1 MPRPNRSEGSGNIR
15 SGRNRGRG
23 GNEPRKPN
31 YRKRLNRPGQRATIP
46 DDVLRRL
53 SPSLYQRRVRQR
65 ELASPFIEGSPLS
78 LQDVL
83 RERRAAEQLE
93 FGPVESELQR
103 ALGAEQTR
111 SQQQTQNIG
120 NWFARYKEDLE
131 RAKASS
137 VQPFQSGMADVQ
149 ARAGA
154 SQAASDESLK
164 ALTAQMQGDAAS
176 RGQAFSGAPSLDA
189 AQAEASRRSVA
200 DAMTA
205 LLQSQGAS
213 TGGYFDASKGVAGSA
228 QVSEFLREQAQH
240 TGALKDLEMQRGEVA
255 REKGAFRT
263 EYLGKRRDEERTSV
277 LENKAFGLDV
287 AKAEQD
293 ASDDKARQEDA
304 DAKLRQDQRE
314 ARRKFKLDKQK
325 LGLQKAKERQRKRE
339 AQARLEFDKRKQRE
353 NRKDKLTG
361 GGTKPESPASRRAE
375 KNRVAGVRKR
385 SGELREKVESV
396 KSILD
401 APRVRNEDGKMV
413 PRVRGKEMRNR
424 LIAEGNDPA
433 IVDAAAEL
441 RDPSTGYR
449 LRPRTVKR
457 LQALGMRIPRE
468 WLRGRGASGYNKGG
482 RPD

>member
-78 LQDVL
+78 LRDVL

-149 ARAGA
+149 ARSTA

-164 ALTAQMQGDAAS
+164 ALTAQMQTDAAS

-240 TGALKDLEMQRGEVA
+240 TGALKDLELQRGEVA

-287 AKAEQD
+287 AKAEQESED
-293 ASDDKARQEDA
+293 EAADRREKRNAEGQKTNQWGYTNKEWRAMSPKKRQSII
-304 DAKLRQDQRE
+304 R
-314 ARRKFKLDKQK
+314 KQK
-325 LGLQKAKERQRKRE
+325 ASGRSGPDMGKVNQYGITERRWRSMSQSERQKVI
-339 AQARLEFDKRKQRE
+339 
-353 NRKDKLTG
+353 
-361 GGTKPESPASRRAE
+361 RR
-375 KNRVAGVRKR
+375 
-385 SGELREKVESV
+385 S
-396 KSILD
+396 KSK
-401 APRVRNEDGKMV
+401 G
-413 PRVRGKEMRNR
+413 
-424 LIAEGNDPA
+424 
-433 IVDAAAEL
+433 
-441 RDPSTGYR
+441 
-449 LRPRTVKR
+449 
-457 LQALGMRIPRE
+457 
-468 WLRGRGASGYNKGG
+468 KGG
-482 RPD
+482 DRKSVV